1 MAVGWIKLS
10 GVTVCLFIA
19 LSQIVQAQI
28 VTDGTLGKAATL
40 SGPNFQISSELGKS
54 VGANLFHSFS
64 EFSLQKGEAAV
75 FTGPENI
82 GNILGRVT
90 GGKTSNIDGLI
101 QSEIAGAN
109 LYLLNPSG
117 FLFGKNAEINVDGAF
132 SVHAS
137 EKLNLEGEG
146 VFDALNPDQSVF
158 FSSSPESFG
167 FLEGNPVGEIKLDAT
182 KLKIE
187 GASRSFQTVGRK
199 IEGTNSSLIT
209 LNKGATLQQHAIEIH
224 HNKTKI
230 KTQGVK
236 GDEAGAGGVEMVAD
250 EIRLIKANITSDT
263 REGDAGDL
271 VIKSN
276 NTFLQAG
283 KIYAISRG
291 SGKTAG
297 VKFMKNKL
305 DEIVYLKFKEEG

>member
-10 GVTVCLFIA
+10 GVTVCLYIA

-40 SGPNFQISSELGKS
+40 SGPNFQISSEFGKL
-54 VGANLFHSFS
+54 VGPNLFHSFS

-109 LYLLNPSG
+109 LYLLNPSD
-117 FLFGKNAEINVDGAF
+117 FCSGKMQRSMWMVF

-146 VFDALNPDQSVF
+146 
-158 FSSSPESFG
+158 
-167 FLEGNPVGEIKLDAT
+167 
-182 KLKIE
+182 
-187 GASRSFQTVGRK
+187 
-199 IEGTNSSLIT
+199 SL
-209 LNKGATLQQHAIEIH
+209 
-224 HNKTKI
+224 
-230 KTQGVK
+230 
-236 GDEAGAGGVEMVAD
+236 MP
-250 EIRLIKANITSDT
+250 LI
-263 REGDAGDL
+263 
-271 VIKSN
+271 
-276 NTFLQAG
+276 
-283 KIYAISRG
+283 
-291 SGKTAG
+291 
-297 VKFMKNKL
+297 
-305 DEIVYLKFKEEG
+305 